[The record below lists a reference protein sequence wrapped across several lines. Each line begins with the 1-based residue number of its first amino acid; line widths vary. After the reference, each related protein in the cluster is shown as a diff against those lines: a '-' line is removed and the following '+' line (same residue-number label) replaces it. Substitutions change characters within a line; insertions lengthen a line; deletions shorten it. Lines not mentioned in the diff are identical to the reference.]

1 MPDFVTGHIG
11 EGILSN
17 SNQRRTTIKVTPKDV
32 PQSIVM
38 RMENQGAWFIQETVA
53 SKQSLLRPQLI
64 FAHDQRLIK
73 RYAFP
78 HVAANGRA
86 DVRKENIPNP
96 QRSLFRTNSNLAGVR
111 VSAIEKYSF
120 DFVGPWLWKLP
131 SEDAGKAL
139 LN

>member
-1 MPDFVTGHIG
+1 
-11 EGILSN
+11 
-17 SNQRRTTIKVTPKDV
+17 
-32 PQSIVM
+32 
-38 RMENQGAWFIQETVA
+38 MENQGAWFILETVA

-86 DVRKENIPNP
+86 DVRKEDIPNA

-111 VSAIEKYSF
+111 VRAIQENSF
-120 DFVGPWLWKLP
+120 DFVGPWSWKLP

>member
-1 MPDFVTGHIG
+1 
-11 EGILSN
+11 
-17 SNQRRTTIKVTPKDV
+17 
-32 PQSIVM
+32 
-38 RMENQGAWFIQETVA
+38 MENKGAWFIQETVA
-53 SKQSLLRPQLI
+53 SKQNLLRPQLI

-86 DVRKENIPNP
+86 DVRKEDIPNA

-111 VSAIEKYSF
+111 VRAIQENSL
-120 DFVGPWLWKLP
+120 DFVGPWSWKLP
-131 SEDAGKAL
+131 SKDAGKAL